1 MDQGSGKGEFGLRG
15 SGGGSGDGAA
25 VMAEIDPG
33 QLEQGDGREG
43 RPVLVSVGRKV
54 YDLSKSALW
63 AGGEHMHSH
72 RAGRDLSLALQAAPH
87 GPEVLERFPAVGEV
101 AAPAEASPAVLPRP
115 TGLVAAVLA
124 RHPHPVA
131 VHFPIALGIVAAAFL
146 AASLVLDRRV
156 FESAALLNLVVA
168 ALGAPPAIAAGLLS
182 WRFNYGGIWTPIFFR
197 KAVLSCLLLCLSVAA
212 LAVRLGVIG
221 WHGTTSGPWWWSYVA
236 LVLAHVPVVMGL
248 GYLGGKIT
256 FPR

>member
-1 MDQGSGKGEFGLRG
+1 
-15 SGGGSGDGAA
+15 
-25 VMAEIDPG
+25 MAEIDPG

-43 RPVLVSVGRKV
+43 RPVLVSVGGKV

-87 GPEVLERFPAVGEV
+87 GPEVLERFSVVGEV
-101 AAPAEASPAVLPRP
+101 AAPAEVMPTVLPRP
-115 TGLVAAVLA
+115 TGLVAAILA
-124 RHPHPVA
+124 RHPHPVT
-131 VHFPIALGIVAAAFL
+131 VHFPIALSIVAAAFL
-146 AASLVLDRRV
+146 TASLLLNRPVL
-156 FESAALLNLVVA
+156 EAAALLNLAVA
-168 ALGAPPAIAAGLLS
+168 VLGAPPAILAGLLS

-221 WHGTTSGPWWWSYVA
+221 WDGATSGPWWWCYVA
-236 LVLAHVPVVMGL
+236 LVLACAPIVMGL
-248 GYLGGKIT
+248 GYLGGRIT